1 MKYFTK
7 IPRNLIIVASLILLF
22 QGCTVLDQVNQM
34 ANLAKCEFR
43 IASVTNLTLSGVSV
57 QNIHGLSDLS
67 ITDAQRLFR
76 GITGSTFP
84 LVFILNVEAKNP
96 NTASAGM
103 NRLDWILFIDD
114 IQMTSG
120 SIPQAVT
127 IPANNG
133 VANIPMQLNLDLKQV
148 LRGKSTD
155 AIINFGM
162 NLAGIGNK
170 PTRFMIKLKPTIMI
184 GQSQV
189 VYPGY
194 ITVKTDFVSN

>member
-1 MKYFTK
+1 M
-7 IPRNLIIVASLILLF
+7 ILLF
-22 QGCTVLDQVNQM
+22 PGCTIVNQVNQM

-43 IASVTNLTLSGVSV
+43 IGSVTNLTLSGVSV
-57 QNIHGLSDLS
+57 QNIHKLSDLS
-67 ITDAQRLFR
+67 IMDAQHLFR

-84 LVFILNVEAKNP
+84 LLFTLNVDAKNP
-96 NTASAGM
+96 NSATAGM

-120 SIPQAVT
+120 SIPQTVT
-127 IPANNG
+127 IPPNNG
-133 VANIPMQLNLDLKQV
+133 VATIPIQFNLDLKKI
-148 LRGKSTD
+148 LTEKAAD
-155 AIINFGM
+155 AIINFGL
-162 NLAGIGNK
+162 NLAGVGNK

-184 GQSQV
+184 GKSKV

>member
-1 MKYFTK
+1 LKYIKYLATLA
-7 IPRNLIIVASLILLF
+7 PLTLLIFIF
-22 QGCTVLDQVNQM
+22 QGCTVLNQVNQM
-34 ANLAKCEFR
+34 ATLAKCEFR

-57 QNIHGLSDLS
+57 QNIHGISDLS
-67 ITDAQRLFR
+67 IMDAQHLFR

-84 LVFILNVEAKNP
+84 LMFTLNVDAKNP
-96 NTASAGM
+96 NSSTAGM

-120 SIPQAVT
+120 SVPQSVT
-127 IPANNG
+127 IPPDNG
-133 VANIPMQLNLDLKQV
+133 VATIPIQFNLDLKKI
-148 LRGKSTD
+148 LSGKSAD

-162 NLAGIGNK
+162 NLAGVGNK

-184 GQSQV
+184 GQNQV

-194 ITVKTDFVSN
+194 ITVKTEFVSN